1 MKLTMK
7 RSRLSRTEAGFTLI
21 EILIVI
27 VIIGILAGLATPK
40 LMSAATKAKQ
50 VEAKQMLQQLYTL
63 ERAYR
68 IENDEYWIPENAAVA
83 NRENPEAFAE
93 LGFEL
98 TRQAR
103 YEYSITGEHNRFEA
117 RAVARDLD
125 DDETLDEWMINQDGE
140 LKSVSN
146 DAAK

>member
-1 MKLTMK
+1 MKTSK
-7 RSRLSRTEAGFTLI
+7 WKSRFAANQSGFTLI

-68 IENDEYWIPENAAVA
+68 IENDQYWIPQAGAVA
-83 NRENPEAFAE
+83 NRQTPEAFTE

-98 TRQAR
+98 TRQSR
-103 YEYSITGEHNRFEA
+103 YEYSITGEHNHFEA

-125 DDETLDEWMINQDGE
+125 DDEALDEWVIDQEGE
-140 LKSVSN
+140 LKAVSN
-146 DAAK
+146 DATN

>member
-1 MKLTMK
+1 MKISN
-7 RSRLSRTEAGFTLI
+7 RVNRFASDQAGFTLI

-68 IENDEYWIPENAAVA
+68 VENDEYWIPESGVVA
-83 NRENPEAFAE
+83 NAENPNAFAE

-103 YEYSITGEHNRFEA
+103 YEYTITGEHNRFEV
-117 RAVARDLD
+117 RAAARDLD
-125 DDETLDEWMINQDGE
+125 DDEALDEWMIDQNGE
-140 LKSVSN
+140 LTAISN
-146 DAAK
+146 DATK

>member
-1 MKLTMK
+1 MKTSKWM
-7 RSRLSRTEAGFTLI
+7 SRFVSDQAGFTLI

-68 IENDEYWIPENAAVA
+68 IENDQYWIPQDGAVA
-83 NRENPEAFAE
+83 NGQTPEAFAE

-103 YEYSITGEHNRFEA
+103 YEYSITGDHNHFEA
-117 RAVARDLD
+117 RALARNLD
-125 DDETLDEWMINQDGE
+125 DDDTVDEWAIDQEGE
-140 LKSVSN
+140 LKVLSN
-146 DAAK
+146 DAKN

>member
-1 MKLTMK
+1 MKIQGVVT
-7 RSRLSRTEAGFTLI
+7 RLMREERGFTLI

-50 VEAKQMLQQLYTL
+50 VEAKQMLQQIYTL

-68 IENDEYWIPENAAVA
+68 IENDEYWIPESGKVA
-83 NRENPEAFAE
+83 NHENPEEFAE

-103 YEYSITGEHNRFEA
+103 YEYSISGGHNHFEA
-117 RAVARDLD
+117 RAVARNLD
-125 DDETLDEWMINQDGE
+125 DDDSLDEWVIDQAGE
-140 LKSVSN
+140 LKSISN
-146 DAAK
+146 DATN